1 MLATVYERRE
11 VWNKGGEGERGE
23 SSVHIPIANRLP
35 VGQELRF
42 MDQWQ
47 RWVHV
52 RKVQIDETFLDMH
65 RGHCDV
71 MFLLQQMRDVV
82 LGAGPFVSSR

>member
-52 RKVQIDETFLDMH
+52 RKVQIDEMFLDMH

-71 MFLLQQMRDVV
+71 MFLLQQVCNIV
-82 LGAGPFVSSR
+82 YGAGPFTNSW